1 MVEVVQEVPTL
12 VLRRMVDLVVVDP
25 EMVITV
31 VEKEIK

>member
-1 MVEVVQEVPTL
+1 MVEVVQEDLTL